1 MPNKISQNL
10 SMEFNIL
17 QYNVFARPD
26 QVGYEGK
33 QERLQRIPQVL
44 SQINNGKVDVIALC
58 EVFSQV
64 GEPLC
69 DMMLS
74 EFKKYGFSYH
84 TRVISG
90 NALETVGGTM
100 IVSKWPLHPFNGDT
114 HVYRDMP
121 TIDSDK
127 FEAGLAEKVVAKG
140 VIYAAVKKTENGL
153 TKTFHVF
160 ATHLHA
166 WNTEVAIGTRRQQA
180 NQMKEFLDKKNIP
193 NNEPVIFAGDFNV
206 DLVRCASEFKNL
218 SQILDAKL
226 PEIIGKQKYTSDPS
240 SNLLVGKDSAADS
253 CQEQYKNS
261 WGEKSVIGSHLLG
274 AVKDYL
280 FHPAP
285 QYKNPNP
292 TPPKIPGLN
301 PFFADPTKG
310 SVTLYIEPG
319 GCYCP
324 CCPHEWLDYILFSQK
339 HQQPSGTPT
348 LECIRM
354 KAASPFEATWS
365 GMSAAVAGVPD
376 KIILSDLSDHYPV
389 IGHFMFL
396 V

>member
-1 MPNKISQNL
+1 MSQNVT
-10 SMEFNIL
+10 MQFNIL
-17 QYNVFARPD
+17 QYNVFARPHL
-26 QVGYEGK
+26 VGHEGQ

-74 EFKKYGFSYH
+74 EFKKYGFLYH

-90 NALETVGGTM
+90 NALEKVGGTM
-100 IVSKWPLHPFNGDT
+100 IVSKWPLHPLDGDT
-114 HVYRDMP
+114 HVYRNMP

-140 VIYAAVKKTENGL
+140 VSYAAVNKTENGL

-166 WNTEVAIGTRRQQA
+166 WNTEVAVGARRQQA
-180 NQMKEFLDKKNIP
+180 NQMKEFLEKKNIP

-206 DLVRCASEFKNL
+206 DLVRCVSEFENL

-226 PEIIGKQKYTSDPS
+226 PEMIGEQKYTSDPS
-240 SNLLVGKDSAADS
+240 SNLLVGKDSAADR

-261 WGEKSVIGSHLLG
+261 WGEKSVIKSHFFG

-285 QYKNPNP
+285 EYKNPDP
-292 TPPKIPGLN
+292 TSQKIPGLN
-301 PFFADPTKG
+301 PFFADLTKG
-310 SVTLYIEPG
+310 SDTLYIESD

-324 CCPHEWLDYILFSQK
+324 CCPHEWLDYILFSKK
-339 HQQPSGTPT
+339 HQQPSDTPT

-354 KAASPFEATWS
+354 KATSPFEATWS
-365 GMSAAVAGVPD
+365 EMPAALAGVPD

-389 IGHFMFL
+389 LGRFL
-396 V
+396 FPA